1 MSSVRACVVVAAGCA
16 SAEHLA
22 LCSSQ
27 FSPLPPAFLLHKS
40 LILGAVKPLMLGA
53 VSSDPPCGKAG
64 LCRCFLAACWSSC
77 APHLGVSSRGG
88 TWCEGMSQVLAGH
101 PLAAN
106 QFSPAWDVLCQSWGG
121 KGAGAGGGG
130 GEGGRKPCTC
140 WMSVCLAA
148 ALYRAEGQT
157 AGEGK
162 NGQKRNCHF
171 FIAPC
176 CFTCISSRCN
186 RRYQKVGLCP
196 KCALTRGVLLPE
208 GEAQDAGC
216 SPGAPQRPRNAG
228 ESSWLGFRLGLP
240 LAGPILLC

>member
-121 KGAGAGGGG
+121 KGAGAGGGAG
-130 GEGGRKPCTC
+130 REGGSLARAGCPCVWLQPSTEQRDRQPGRERMDRKGIAI
-140 WMSVCLAA
+140 SLLLLAA
-148 ALYRAEGQT
+148 SLA
-157 AGEGK
+157 
-162 NGQKRNCHF
+162 
-171 FIAPC
+171 
-176 CFTCISSRCN
+176 S
-186 RRYQKVGLCP
+186 
-196 KCALTRGVLLPE
+196 
-208 GEAQDAGC
+208 AQDAIGDTKRWDC
-216 SPGAPQRPRNAG
+216 APNVPSPEGFCCRRERLRMLGAPQEPHNDPEMPERA
-228 ESSWLGFRLGLP
+228 LGL
-240 LAGPILLC
+240 ASG